1 MSGFDGGRTAF
12 AAVVL
17 GLLSASARAQDPCA
31 GAEPALVAAA
41 HAIED
46 GQWDEAEGKLRPVA
60 SSNPECGRL
69 VAALARV
76 RAGRGDASEADRL
89 FARAA
94 ALGPEDARVQA
105 LAAGYWLARGQRARA
120 DYLASLALALGPDDA
135 DALVVHGRIL
145 AEKGQPQDARQAF
158 ERAVL
163 EDPTHVEARYQLGVS
178 LYRRRV
184 YSDAAAHLE
193 KVVAARPHDARAHD
207 YLAQSLERLGEAER
221 ADHAYR
227 AAQEVNDGP
236 LPDPFFDYYY
246 GRFLL
251 KQDRLE
257 EGRTHLDRALARHP
271 RERAV
276 HYERAKLGVASG
288 QYAAA
293 RVDAERALEL
303 PDPAGLVLDLQL
315 HYLLATVY
323 RHLGDAEQARR
334 HADLAR
340 AAPIPEGRDDRR

>member
-1 MSGFDGGRTAF
+1 LPA
-12 AAVVL
+12 
-17 GLLSASARAQDPCA
+17 GLRAEGPCA
-31 GAEPALVAAA
+31 GAEPFLVAATRA
-41 HAIED
+41 LED
-46 GQWDEAEGKLRPVA
+46 GQWDEAEGKLRPLA
-60 SSNPECGRL
+60 SSHPECARL
-69 VAALARV
+69 VAGQARL
-76 RAGRGDASEADRL
+76 RAGRGDAAEADRL

-94 ALGPEDARVQA
+94 ALGPEDATVQA

-120 DYLASLALALGPDDA
+120 DYLASLAQALAPDDP

-145 AEKGQPQDARQAF
+145 AEKGRALEARQAF

-163 EDPTHVEARYQLGVS
+163 RDPAHVEARYQLGVS
-178 LYRRRV
+178 LYRHQI
-184 YSDAAAHLE
+184 YPDAAAHLE

-207 YLAQSLERLGEAER
+207 YLAQSLEGLGEADR
-221 ADHAYR
+221 ADRAYR

-257 EGRTHLDRALARHP
+257 ESRTHLDRALARHP

-276 HYERAKLGVASG
+276 HYERAKLGLAAG
-288 QYAAA
+288 RYPAA
-293 RVDAERALEL
+293 RDDAERALQL

-315 HYLLATVY
+315 HYLLATAY
-323 RHLGDAEQARR
+323 ARLGDPERART

-340 AAPIPEGRDDRR
+340 AAPIPDKRDDR